1 MGEGAGGYGRG
12 MSGRPALIA
21 TCSRG
26 LEPLLEAELRA
37 LGMPRV
43 RPLRGAVLFGAGLAD
58 GYRALLWSRIA
69 SRILLEL
76 DRFPCPHADALY
88 DGVQGIDWT
97 DHLAPTGALAVDFV
111 GGSANLRHNQFGA
124 RRVKDAI
131 VDQIRDRH
139 GVRPDVDL
147 ERPDLRINVH
157 LDGRNATLSVD
168 LAGRPLHERG
178 FQRRA
183 LAAPL
188 KENLAAALLAIAGWT
203 PEVAASTPLVD
214 PMCGS
219 GTFLIEAAMIGADM
233 APGLARSRWGFSYWR
248 GHDRGL
254 WGGLI
259 DEARERAEAGLAR
272 PLAIYGS
279 DVDAEAVATA
289 RRNVQEAGFGGLIK
303 LAGRA
308 VARVAPPP
316 GPTGVLITNPPYGE
330 RLDDEAG
337 ADAVVR
343 ALGDALR
350 RRFLG
355 WRAFVLVGSTRQAKA
370 LGLRPARRHEVRNG
384 PLDARLLEVPIA
396 DKAPDRAG
404 PGWR

>member
-1 MGEGAGGYGRG
+1 

-26 LEPLLEAELRA
+26 LEPLLEAELRL

-43 RPLRGAVLFGAGLAD
+43 RPLRGAVLFGATLED
-58 GYRALLWSRIA
+58 GYRALLWSRLA

-76 DRFPCPHADALY
+76 DRFRCPDADRLY
-88 DGVQGIDWT
+88 EGIRGIPWT
-97 DHLAPTGALAVDFV
+97 DHLAPSGALAVDFV
-111 GGSANLRHNQFGA
+111 GGSHSIRHNQFGA

-147 ERPDLRINVH
+147 ERPDVRINVH
-157 LDGRNATLSVD
+157 LDGRHATVCID

-178 FQRRA
+178 FRRHA
-183 LAAPL
+183 LVAPL

-203 PEVAASTPLVD
+203 GKVAASTALVD

-219 GTFLIEAAMIGADM
+219 GTFLVEAAMIGADM
-233 APGLARSRWGFSYWR
+233 APGLARGRWGFSHWR
-248 GHDRGL
+248 GHHREL
-254 WGGLI
+254 WADLV
-259 DEARERAEAGLAR
+259 DDARARAHAGLAR
-272 PLAIYGS
+272 PLAIYGA
-279 DVDAEAVATA
+279 DVDGEAVATA
-289 RRNVQEAGFGGLIK
+289 RRNVQEAG
-303 LAGRA
+303 LADHIRLARRPVARA
-308 VARVAPPP
+308 VPPP
-316 GPTGVLITNPPYGE
+316 GDAGILITNPPYGE
-330 RLDDEAG
+330 RLDDTAG

-355 WRAFVLVGSTRQAKA
+355 WKAFVLVGSTRQAKA
-370 LGLRPARRHEVRNG
+370 LGLRPSRRHEVRNG

-396 DKAPDRAG
+396 ERPPDGDG
-404 PGWR
+404 PAWR